1 MYRLRRPSKPRS
13 RDLASGYTGFACAP
27 VQYLFKC
34 FMKEKHSKE
43 KIDNNIISN
52 NNDQLKKIFLAI
64 IYVL

>member
-43 KIDNNIISN
+43 K
-52 NNDQLKKIFLAI
+52 K
-64 IYVL
+64 